1 MTPVKAVLFDYG
13 MVLSGPPDP
22 AAWTRLRTL
31 TGLSEDLLHHE
42 YWTHRH
48 AYDRGDLTAETYWA
62 KAAATAKLPLT
73 PTLLDGLTAA
83 DTDFWGELNQPMI
96 DWAQRLQRAGIRI
109 GILSNMPDAME
120 AGLLAK
126 HGDWLNKFDHH
137 TWSHALN
144 LAKPEPA
151 IYLHAAEGLRTP
163 PANILFIDDRAENI
177 APALAIGM
185 QAIQYT
191 DHAAFLQEMNT
202 RGLDPLLQL
211 QGSTDSQNGTL

>member
-1 MTPVKAVLFDYG
+1 MTTVKAVLFDYG
-13 MVLSGPPDP
+13 LVLSGPPDP
-22 AAWTRLRTL
+22 AAWARLRTL
-31 TGLSEDLLHHE
+31 TGLSEDILHRE

-48 AYDRGDLTAETYWA
+48 AYDRGDLTAEAYWA
-62 KAAATAKLPLT
+62 KTAATAELPLT
-73 PTLLDGLTAA
+73 PTLLDGLTDA
-83 DTDFWGELNQPMI
+83 DTDFWGQLNQPMV

-120 AGLLAK
+120 SGLLAK

-151 IYLHAAEGLRTP
+151 IYLHAVEGLNTP

-177 APALAIGM
+177 AAALAIGM

-191 DHAAFLQEMNT
+191 DHEAFLQEMTT

-211 QGSTDSQNGTL
+211 QGSIDSQNGTL